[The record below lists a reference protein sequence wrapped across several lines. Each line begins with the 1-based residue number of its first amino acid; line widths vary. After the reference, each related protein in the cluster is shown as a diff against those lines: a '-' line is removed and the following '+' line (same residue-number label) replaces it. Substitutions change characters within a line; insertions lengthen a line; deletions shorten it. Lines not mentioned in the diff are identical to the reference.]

1 MKMVRPIIGLMGCF
15 FLLAGCSG
23 INKKMKMQ
31 DFVRTA
37 EGYSKAISWS
47 EFEAAAQFRQSD
59 GSDGMLKDLQN
70 LEGVRVTN
78 YTVKSLY
85 SRNED
90 NEVEQFVEIKYYRV
104 NEMIHRKRLIQ
115 EIWEYNQD
123 QDQWYIKSRLPDLP

>member
-1 MKMVRPIIGLMGCF
+1 MKTVRPIIGLLAGF
-15 FLLAGCSG
+15 LLLAGCSG
-23 INKKMKMQ
+23 INKKMKMK

-59 GSDGMLKDLQN
+59 GSGDILKDLQN

-104 NEMIHRKRLIQ
+104 NEMIHKSRLIQ
-115 EIWEYNQD
+115 EIWQYNQA

>member
-1 MKMVRPIIGLMGCF
+1 MKM
-15 FLLAGCSG
+15 
-23 INKKMKMQ
+23 K

-59 GSDGMLKDLQN
+59 GSDDILKDLQN
-70 LEGVRVTN
+70 LEGVRITN

-104 NEMIHRKRLIQ
+104 NEMIHKKRLIQ
-115 EIWEYNQD
+115 EIWQYNQD

>member
-1 MKMVRPIIGLMGCF
+1 MKTVRPIIGLTVGF
-15 FLLAGCSG
+15 LLLAGCSG
-23 INKKMKMQ
+23 INKKMKMK

-37 EGYSKAISWS
+37 EGYSKAVSWS
-47 EFEAAAQFRQSD
+47 EFEAAAQFRESD
-59 GSDGMLKDLQN
+59 GSGEILKDLQN

-104 NEMIHRKRLIQ
+104 NEMIHKRRLIQ
-115 EIWEYNQD
+115 EIWQYNQTH
-123 QDQWYIKSRLPDLP
+123 DQWYIKSRLPDLP